1 MDPNERARRAI
12 ERTGGLNA
20 QPQQEHEGDAAE
32 VDRVYDALRRLPRR
46 QRAIFLAIRIDNLS
60 YAEIAEQTGLSLAGV
75 EKHFARAIGNLM
87 RNMHD
92 PKRHWWRRW
101 L

>member
-1 MDPNERARRAI
+1 MDPNKRARRAI
-12 ERTGGLNA
+12 ERTRGVNA
-20 QPQQEHEGDAAE
+20 QPQEKSEVDPAE

-46 QRAIFLAIRIDNLS
+46 QRAIFLAIRIDDLS